1 MLIGGAGIGAVGG
14 SDDQFAHL
22 FLGPVVEQPEG
33 AVGGP
38 IRGNGVVGEP
48 AAVHMAE
55 QIVLRADRGIDVG
68 EVDPGPLSVY
78 RHDTILTMGGSVPC
92 MPDADEV
99 TGPDDER
106 SRVFS
111 GFGIASAVLAVVA
124 VAAVVLIAGMW
135 SGHRAAAA
143 ERSYQARSMQV
154 AAEWTG
160 VLINM
165 NTSNVEASL
174 QRLRDG
180 TVGEL
185 NAGFEASIAPYR
197 DVVKTLRSRTTGQVE
212 SVSIEKVH
220 HDLDGGIGPQQGA
233 PASLAPEFATRTD
246 TVLVVATS
254 VSENVGN
261 TPTTVRWNLRLG
273 VSEVDGTPMISVLES
288 VR

>member
-1 MLIGGAGIGAVGG
+1 
-14 SDDQFAHL
+14 
-22 FLGPVVEQPEG
+22 
-33 AVGGP
+33 
-38 IRGNGVVGEP
+38 
-48 AAVHMAE
+48 MAE
-55 QIVLRADRGIDVG
+55 QIVLRAHPRVDVG
-68 EVDPGPLSVY
+68 EVDSGTLSVY
-78 RHDTILTMGGSVPC
+78 RHDTILTMAGSVPC

-99 TGPDDER
+99 TEPDNER

-124 VAAVVLIAGMW
+124 VAAAVLIAGMW
-135 SGHRAAAA
+135 SGHRATAA

-165 NTSNVEASL
+165 NTENVEASL

-185 NAGFEASIAPYR
+185 NSGFEASIAPYR
-197 DVVKTLRSRTTGQVE
+197 DVVRTLRSRTTGQVE

-220 HDLDGGIGPQQGA
+220 YDLDGGIGRQQGA

-273 VSEVDGTPMISVLES
+273 VSEVDGTPRISRLES